1 MLSLA
6 CEWKHEQMQMSY
18 SCINAFNRYTIS
30 IISTIAAE
38 CQFKS
43 VFFDVAGMTNF
54 VDVCSCR

>member
-1 MLSLA
+1 
-6 CEWKHEQMQMSY
+6 MQMSY

-38 CQFKS
+38 GQFKS

-54 VDVCSCR
+54 VDVCNGI